1 MASHVSDRAA
11 VSVPQAASQDAAEY
25 VSTRDDAPM
34 SSSASA
40 PLAAS
45 ESPRQ
50 LALELPAPPATA
62 ETPLVP
68 VRMVNEFV
76 YCPRLAFLEWVDGE
90 WADSG
95 DTEEGRRAHVRVDA
109 GGGRLPAPAETDEK
123 PDFAARSVMLA
134 SERLGIIA
142 KIDLVEGED
151 GTVSPVDTKKGRRP
165 HVAEGAY
172 EPERVQVCAQAL
184 ILEDAGYKVS
194 EGAIWY
200 AGSRERV
207 RIALDEDLRARTR
220 TAIAEL
226 RLTAAAGRLPPPLVD
241 SPKCTKCSL
250 AGICLPDEMAFF
262 RRGLPPRP
270 LNPSADTA
278 LPLYVQEPGARVGKS
293 GEVLVVEGAQGK
305 TEVAFGDVSELV
317 LHGPVAL
324 STPALGALMRAE
336 IPVTYASTGGWVLG
350 HTVSTGHRNVAIRIA
365 QYRAAFDE
373 RRSLAFAR
381 GLVVAKIKNARVFLR
396 RNCKSGEA
404 AEREAALEALARLAD
419 RAAHA
424 PSEAELLGLEGEAAA
439 RYFRL
444 FATMFGD
451 AAREFP
457 QFAFEKRTRRP
468 PADPVNAMLSL
479 GYALLTRTML
489 TVLSAVGFDPYLGFY
504 HKPRFGRPALALDMI
519 EPLRPILA
527 DSTVIQV
534 VNNGEV
540 KADGFVAAGPA
551 VNLKPHA
558 RRAFLSAYERRLDQE
573 VTHPLFGY
581 RVSMRRLL
589 EVQARLLARYLG
601 GEIDEYPH
609 YLVR

>member
-1 MASHVSDRAA
+1 MAS
-11 VSVPQAASQDAAEY
+11 PASE
-25 VSTRDDAPM
+25 TLC
-34 SSSASA
+34 ASA
-40 PLAAS
+40 AAPS
-45 ESPRQ
+45 Q
-50 LALELPAPPATA
+50 LALELPAPPAIG

-109 GGGRLPAPAETDEK
+109 GGGRLPAPHQTDER
-123 PDFAARSVMLA
+123 PDFIARSVTLA
-134 SERLGIIA
+134 SEALGIIA

-151 GTVSPVDTKKGRRP
+151 GAVVPVDTKKGRRP

-184 ILEDAGYKVS
+184 ILEDAGYSVS

-207 RIALDEDLRARTR
+207 RIALDEELRASTR
-220 TAIAEL
+220 AAISNL

-241 SPKCTKCSL
+241 SPKCTRCSL
-250 AGICLPDEMAFF
+250 AGICLPDEVTFF
-262 RRGLPPRP
+262 QRGLAPRP

-278 LPLYVQEPGARVGKS
+278 LPLYVQEPGARVSKS
-293 GEVLVVEGAQGK
+293 GETLVVQGEAGK
-305 TEVAFGDVSELV
+305 TEVAIGDVSELV
-317 LHGPVAL
+317 LHGPVTL
-324 STPALGALMRAE
+324 TTPALGALLAE
-336 IPVTYASTGGWVLG
+336 QIPVTYASTGGWVLG

-381 GLVVAKIKNARVFLR
+381 TLVAAKIRNSRVFLR
-396 RNCKSGEA
+396 RNFKAGDEA
-404 AEREAALEALARLAD
+404 RRDATLEMLARLAD
-419 RAAHA
+419 RAPHA
-424 PSEAELLGLEGEAAA
+424 PSVAELLGIEGEAAA
-439 RYFRL
+439 QYFRS
-444 FATMFGD
+444 FSTMLG
-451 AAREFP
+451 AAAQDFP
-457 QFAFEKRTRRP
+457 EFAFEKRTRRP

-479 GYALLTRTML
+479 AYSLLSRTWL
-489 TVLSAVGFDPYLGFY
+489 NALSAVGFDPYLGFY
-504 HKPRFGRPALALDMI
+504 HRPRFARPALALDMM
-519 EPLRPILA
+519 EPFRPILA
-527 DSTVIQV
+527 DSTVIQAI
-534 VNNGEV
+534 NNGEV
-540 KADGFVAAGPA
+540 KRDEFIVSGPA

-558 RRAFLSAYERRLDQE
+558 RRAFIATYERRLDQE
-573 VTHPLFGY
+573 VTHPVFGY

-589 EVQARLLARYLG
+589 EVQARLLARWLG
-601 GEIDEYPH
+601 GEIAEYPH